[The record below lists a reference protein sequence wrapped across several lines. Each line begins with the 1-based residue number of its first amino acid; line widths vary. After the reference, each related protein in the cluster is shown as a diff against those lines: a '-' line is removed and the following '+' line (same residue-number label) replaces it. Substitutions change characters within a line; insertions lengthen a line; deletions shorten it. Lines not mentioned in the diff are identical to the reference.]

1 MSGFADMAE
10 IARHDEPMAPHT
22 TFGVGGVVCQ
32 FVEPRTVAELAE
44 VWRWASESAL
54 PLKVLGRG
62 SNVLVADGHHDWL
75 VVSTAR
81 LDGLTRDGAT
91 VRAGAGVPLARLLA
105 AAGAWGL
112 GGLEHLAG
120 IPASVGGAVAM
131 NAGGRG
137 GEIASRLVGAE
148 VLERSGERRWLD
160 RRSLGLRYRGS
171 AVRDGFPLI
180 VEATFALEPDDP
192 RRLSERRREFL
203 RAKRASQPL
212 GARSAGCVF
221 KNPEDHSAGKLIDQA
236 GLKGARVGGAV
247 VSHKHAN
254 FIINRNGATASDV
267 LELIEVVRRRVHDAF
282 GIELELE
289 IEIWNEGAP
298 EGGTA

>member
-1 MSGFADMAE
+1 MSSFGDMAE
-10 IARHDEPMAPHT
+10 ITRYDEPMALHT
-22 TFGVGGVVCQ
+22 SFGVGGVVRY
-32 FVEPRTVAELAE
+32 FVEPRTVAELGE
-44 VWRWASESAL
+44 VCCRACESAL

-62 SNVLVADGHHDWL
+62 SNVLVADGYHDWV

-81 LDGLTRDGAT
+81 LDGLARDGET
-91 VRAGAGVPLARLLA
+91 VRAGAGLPLPRLLV

-137 GEIASRLVGAE
+137 GEIARRLVGAQ

-160 RRSLGLRYRGS
+160 RRSLGLRYRAS

-180 VEATFALEPDDP
+180 VEATFALEPDRP

-212 GARSAGCVF
+212 GARCAGCVF
-221 KNPEDHSAGKLIDQA
+221 KNPEGHSAGKLIDQA
-236 GLKGARVGGAV
+236 GLKGAAVGGAV
-247 VSHKHAN
+247 VSYKHAN

-267 LELIEVVRRRVHDAF
+267 LELIEMVRRRVRDAF

-289 IEIWNEGAP
+289 IEIWNEGGP